1 MVENNILIQLIRAVA
16 NKSYCFFSAKIP
28 CNSHTTALPSN
39 STKEKGETF
48 MEHQELKEN
57 LEEQIRDAMNI
68 LQLLEVEL
76 SANEDDEHII
86 RTVSIVEKILKSS
99 LELLKH
105 IN

>member
-1 MVENNILIQLIRAVA
+1 
-16 NKSYCFFSAKIP
+16 
-28 CNSHTTALPSN
+28 
-39 STKEKGETF
+39 

-68 LQLLEVEL
+68 LQLFEVEL